1 MLAPGVI
8 GNMVFHQIHY
18 LLTIIGLYVDDIID
32 TNHPV
37 VIEAISRLSEQE
49 QFDRTFRIRRAI
61 HLHMKH
67 EHLPRSE
74 WTKPEEDRKYLWPII
89 EAICKERDE
98 RSLMDKL
105 SSASEMRSQMK
116 AFLEKKA

>member
-1 MLAPGVI
+1 MFSETPNYYPKVRA
-8 GNMVFHQIHY
+8 
-18 LLTIIGLYVDDIID
+18 LTKSLYVDDIID

-37 VIEAISRLSEQE
+37 VMEAISRLSEQE

-67 EHLPRSE
+67 ERLSREE

-105 SSASEMRSQMK
+105 SSTSELRSQMK
-116 AFLEKKA
+116 SFLEKKA

>member
-1 MLAPGVI
+1 M
-8 GNMVFHQIHY
+8 
-18 LLTIIGLYVDDIID
+18 
-32 TNHPV
+32 
-37 VIEAISRLSEQE
+37 EAISRLSEQE

-67 EHLPRSE
+67 ERLSREE

-105 SSASEMRSQMK
+105 SSTSELRSQMK
-116 AFLEKKA
+116 SFLEKKA